1 MPHTKSAIKRLKQT
15 EKRTKTNRRNIK
27 LLKQQIR
34 TLLDAIDSADWPK
47 ADDEL
52 KKTFKKLD
60 QTGAKG
66 TIHPNKAS
74 RLKSRLSKRLANA
87 KAAPPKA
94 ETVKKG

>member
-15 EKRTKTNRRNIK
+15 EKRTKTNRRNMK
-27 LLKQQIR
+27 LLKVQVR
-34 TLLDAIDSADWPK
+34 ALLDAIHAADWPK
-47 ADDEL
+47 ADEEL

-60 QTGAKG
+60 QSGAKG

-74 RLKSRLSKRLANA
+74 RLKSRLAKRLSNA

-94 ETVKKG
+94 ETSKK